1 MSLSCFTR
9 RRSLKSMRATCFC
22 SQPAART
29 RRPNGKHAPLPEPI
43 HNCGQAEAYE
53 ACLDW
58 RSIVQDFL
66 ITERRSTGARCV
78 TCTLMHLLLPARSQ
92 AGSAPREGQRSEA
105 DHPPRFWTSATVKG
119 PSLDTVWNE
128 SKIRL
133 GLVSGQLILK
143 FVCTP
148 GSGSGAWATRSGA
161 WATRRFAETGLTF
174 FTCLFLELKNL
185 TNRTLKGN
193 AGKL

>member
-66 ITERRSTGARCV
+66 ITERRSC
-78 TCTLMHLLLPARSQ
+78 TCYSQ
-92 AGSAPREGQRSEA
+92 PGPRRGPHQEKVNDLKVIIRRVSG
-105 DHPPRFWTSATVKG
+105 PRPLSKG

-174 FTCLFLELKNL
+174 FTCLFLELK
-185 TNRTLKGN
+185 T
-193 AGKL
+193 